1 MNRNRMNKK
10 RMGRARVLS
19 RAAAGMLAAA
29 LCFQPMTALAGPAGD
44 SSLTSSSSNAGP
56 GGGSGQLQSGKYRQ
70 LWRFDFSFQWKCE
83 RGHIRAWRV
92 PGDGE

>member
-1 MNRNRMNKK
+1 MNRNRVNKK

-56 GGGSGQLQSGKYRQ
+56 AAVRSAP
-70 LWRFDFSFQWKCE
+70 
-83 RGHIRAWRV
+83 IREVQAALAVRLLFPMEV
-92 PGDGE
+92 